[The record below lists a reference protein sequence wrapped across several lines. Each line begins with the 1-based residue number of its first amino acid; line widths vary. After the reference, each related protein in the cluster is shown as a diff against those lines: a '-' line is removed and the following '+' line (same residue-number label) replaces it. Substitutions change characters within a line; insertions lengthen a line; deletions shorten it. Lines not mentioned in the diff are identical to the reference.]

1 MEGLSQDIK
10 LALDTV
16 IEGLEYKFSELDM
29 LNPEK
34 MQIIMKSKVSSF
46 ASAKEILI
54 KWAGSPNS
62 PSKDTLSYYIGNVI
76 EAGDKA
82 LLTLRHALRKKIDYS
97 ELDAERHNQAIVA
110 KSFIIN
116 AVFDLDKSLVE
127 LRQKKEDNDFDLADK
142 EFKIGYPER
151 FAKGSFF
158 NIKNYWKDWYNEETD
173 GVNIC
178 PFSTK
183 GETIVLQDLHI
194 TLPEVPKDKTTILFH
209 DLPQHEQYWRR
220 QDEPENITP
229 DNVELWDEYITE
241 EYRRRREGV
250 WFYNHGKPTYLTGNH
265 YWALQWCKMLDNGA
279 YMDFRY
285 AQLNMFYH
293 LEACIVDPRCLGQ
306 LFVKSRRTGFTY
318 TVLAIL
324 LNMATSTK
332 NGKYG
337 MTSKSGDDVQEAF
350 DKFSYMFLSLP
361 FFFRPVVKGKE
372 DSPTELFFGKPS
384 NNSKEAKKTRD
395 TGVKDYLNTSI
406 DHRPTKNDS
415 YDSVKL
421 NGYLGDECVSPNT
434 KVLTPSGLKLAK
446 DINIGDF
453 VLNSNGEPTEIV
465 ALTRGRSDMYKVS
478 QPYGK
483 DYEVTGGHKLYLWH
497 SKKKENVFISV
508 EEYMALSKNQ
518 KRQLTRVTNNQ
529 FSYSKK
535 DLPLDAYLLGLW
547 IGDGSS
553 KDAKFV
559 LEPNK
564 DFEIHDYLKDYAH
577 KNDLE
582 LIKGASSDNWLKVRL
597 SDSQAK
603 NANQAT
609 GSLHRIIKPLK
620 DLGIFGKKRIPE
632 VYLTSSVE
640 DRLNLLAGII
650 DTDGYKTRENGFV
663 ISMSRLDLIED
674 IYRLS
679 KELGLDT
686 SEISTTE
693 TNFGSLSYA
702 VRISDYNGIVPCRV
716 ERKKPTVTK
725 EVNRRGKMEIEYIGA
740 GDYVGFTMDGK
751 TDEEQLFVL
760 EDYTVTKNCF
770 KWTKP
775 HDYIVHMGMITPTMM
790 PAGRVVG
797 KAFIGSTMGARSKGG
812 EQGVEMIN
820 GSRVAD
826 RNAITKKTSTGLYM
840 YFLAAQENMEEFT
853 DKYGKCWTEKPPTK
867 TYNVLGELIETGS
880 VEYLLAV
887 EEQKKKQS
895 DKALNEQLR
904 TYPRTLEHALRDE
917 STECV
922 FNINKLYEQIDYNDR
937 VPEESRYAVGN
948 FRWKGNIVDGDVEFY
963 PDNKGRFKISWMP
976 SKIDSTEHLRN
987 RVKEVNGKFYPLNL
1001 ECVRFGCD
1009 PFSLKSTHGKG
1020 SKGGLHGKT
1029 IFTPEGGAPSNK
1041 FVVEYLARP
1050 ADETVFFEDVIKC
1063 IRFYGAPILVES
1075 NRIDL
1080 LRHMRNRGYRG
1091 FAMNRL
1097 DRPKSKLNP
1106 NELEYG
1112 GQTMSGPDIIDSHL
1126 NAIGLWIEQY
1136 VGIYADEEKKVR
1148 KLGEIGDMPFQ
1159 ETLKDWLSFNP
1170 DKRTE
1175 YDATISSGLAIM
1187 ACYENRYQPKRET
1200 PKRSHVKTLIKQYNN
1215 KGSISTAINK

>member
-46 ASAKEILI
+46 SSAKEILI
-54 KWAGSPNS
+54 KWASSPNAPTKS
-62 PSKDTLSYYIGNVI
+62 TLSTYIGEVI

-127 LRQKKEDNDFDLADK
+127 LRKKKEDNDFDLSDK

-158 NIKNYWKDWYNEETD
+158 NIKDYWKNWYNEETD

-178 PFSTK
+178 PFSTQ

-194 TLPEVPKDKTTILFH
+194 TLPAEPEDKTTILFH
-209 DLPQHEQYWRR
+209 DLPQEEQYWRR

-250 WFYNHGKPTYLTGNH
+250 WFYNNGKATFITGNH
-265 YWALQWCKMLDNGA
+265 YWALQWCKMLDNGG

-293 LEACIVDPRCLGQ
+293 LEACIVDRRCLGQ

-361 FFFRPVVKGKE
+361 FYFRPVVKGKE

-384 NNSKEAKKTRD
+384 NNSKEAKKART
-395 TGVKDYLNTSI
+395 TGVKDYLNTSV

-421 NGYLGDECVSPNT
+421 NGYLGDEC
-434 KVLTPSGLKLAK
+434 
-446 DINIGDF
+446 
-453 VLNSNGEPTEIV
+453 
-465 ALTRGRSDMYKVS
+465 
-478 QPYGK
+478 
-483 DYEVTGGHKLYLWH
+483 
-497 SKKKENVFISV
+497 
-508 EEYMALSKNQ
+508 
-518 KRQLTRVTNNQ
+518 
-529 FSYSKK
+529 
-535 DLPLDAYLLGLW
+535 
-547 IGDGSS
+547 
-553 KDAKFV
+553 
-559 LEPNK
+559 
-564 DFEIHDYLKDYAH
+564 
-577 KNDLE
+577 
-582 LIKGASSDNWLKVRL
+582 
-597 SDSQAK
+597 
-603 NANQAT
+603 
-609 GSLHRIIKPLK
+609 
-620 DLGIFGKKRIPE
+620 
-632 VYLTSSVE
+632 
-640 DRLNLLAGII
+640 
-650 DTDGYKTRENGFV
+650 
-663 ISMSRLDLIED
+663 
-674 IYRLS
+674 
-679 KELGLDT
+679 
-686 SEISTTE
+686 
-693 TNFGSLSYA
+693 
-702 VRISDYNGIVPCRV
+702 
-716 ERKKPTVTK
+716 
-725 EVNRRGKMEIEYIGA
+725 
-740 GDYVGFTMDGK
+740 
-751 TDEEQLFVL
+751 
-760 EDYTVTKNCF
+760 F
-770 KWTKP
+770 KWVKP

-797 KAFIGSTMGARSKGG
+797 KAFIGSTMGARAKGG
-812 EQGVEMIN
+812 DQGVEMIN
-820 GSRVAD
+820 GSLVKD
-826 RNAITKKTSTGLYM
+826 RNEITGKTSTGLYM
-840 YFLAAQENMEEFT
+840 YFLPAQDNMEEFT
-853 DKYGKCWTEKPPTK
+853 DKYGKCHTEKPAIK
-867 TYNVLGELIETGS
+867 TYNVLGELIRTGS
-880 VEYLLAV
+880 IEYLLAV

-917 STECV
+917 ADECM
-922 FNINKLYEQIDYNDR
+922 FNINKLYEQIDHNDQL
-937 VPEESRYAVGN
+937 PEESRFTIGN
-948 FRWKGNIVDGDVEFY
+948 FRWKDNVVDGDVEFY
-963 PDNKGRFKISWMP
+963 PDDKGRFKISWMP
-976 SKIDSTEHLRN
+976 SDVDSTLHLRN
-987 RVKEVNGKFYPLNL
+987 RVREVNGRFYPMNL

-1029 IFTPEGGAPSNK
+1029 ITAPEGGAPSNK

-1050 ADETVFFEDVIKC
+1050 QDETIFFEDVIKC

-1091 FAMNRL
+1091 FAMDRL
-1097 DRPKSKLNP
+1097 DRPKHKLNP
-1106 NELEYG
+1106 NEKEYG
-1112 GQTMSGPDIIDSHL
+1112 GQPMSGQDILDSHM
-1126 NAIGLWIEQY
+1126 NAIGLWIERY
-1136 VGIYADEEKKVR
+1136 VGIYADEEKQIR
-1148 KLGEIGDMPFQ
+1148 PIGEIGDMPFQ

-1187 ACYENRYQPKRET
+1187 ACSTERYRGKKGKPKRN
-1200 PKRSHVKTLIKQYNN
+1200 HVKAIIKKFNN
-1215 KGSISTAINK
+1215 TGSISTAIKR